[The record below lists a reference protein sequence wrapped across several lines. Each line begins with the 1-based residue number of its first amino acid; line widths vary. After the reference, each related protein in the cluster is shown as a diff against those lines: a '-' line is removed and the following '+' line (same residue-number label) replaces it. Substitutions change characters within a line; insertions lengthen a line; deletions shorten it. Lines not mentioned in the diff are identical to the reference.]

1 MLGTWPARDGGRE
14 PATPTAAVA
23 LAVGGTLLIRRAG
36 GFVAAPTHAVFIIS
50 AQLPHNVSL
59 TAESVFFPR
68 CSRYW

>member
-1 MLGTWPARDGGRE
+1 
-14 PATPTAAVA
+14 
-23 LAVGGTLLIRRAG
+23 VGGTLLIRRAG